1 MTIINNALLTTCIY
15 LAHLNPMTNA
25 HVEIIEEQK
34 KENKVVVMPVRFLS
48 GEKEINSKSFP
59 FNFEIRKKMIESVFG
74 DSVTV
79 SSNYTFLA
87 PFKKYFPPLISPKS
101 WSLRKQILQGIDD
114 DYFTYT
120 GDKAEGLMLKLYR
133 LNPKVGTRKLVS
145 ASSVKNE
152 MYDAAQGSKSLWE
165 KSVPTGVANIINE
178 NWKIIKKF
186 ASESD
191 MTIRIAGMKFPKE
204 GYNSK

>member
-1 MTIINNALLTTCIY
+1 MTIINNALLTICIY

-34 KENKVVVMPVRFLS
+34 KENKVVVMPVRFLN

-59 FNFEIRKKMIESVFG
+59 FSFETRKKMIESVFG

-79 SSNYTFLA
+79 SSNYTFFA

-101 WSLRKQILQGIDD
+101 WSLRKQILQEIED

-133 LNPKVGTRKLVS
+133 LNPKVGTRKSVS
-145 ASSVKNE
+145 ATSVKNE
-152 MYDAAQGSKSLWE
+152 MYAATQGDKSSWE
-165 KSVPTGVANIINE
+165 KFVPSSVAKIINE
-178 NWKIIKKF
+178 NWETVKKF
-186 ASESD
+186 ASEED
-191 MTIRIAGMKFPKE
+191 MTMRIAGMKFPKE

>member
-1 MTIINNALLTTCIY
+1 MTIINNALLTICIY

-34 KENKVVVMPVRFLS
+34 KENKVVVMPVRFLN

-59 FNFEIRKKMIESVFG
+59 FSFETRKKMIESVFS
-74 DSVTV
+74 DSVIV
-79 SSNYTFLA
+79 SSNYTFFA

-101 WSLRKQILQGIDD
+101 WSLRKQILQEIEG

-133 LNPKVGTRKLVS
+133 LNPKVGTRKSIS
-145 ASSVKNE
+145 ATSVKNE
-152 MYDAAQGSKSLWE
+152 MYTATQGDKSSWE
-165 KSVPTGVANIINE
+165 KFVPSSVAKIINE
-178 NWKIIKKF
+178 NWETVKKF
-186 ASESD
+186 ASKED
-191 MTIRIAGMKFPKE
+191 MTKRIAGMKFPKE

>member
-1 MTIINNALLTTCIY
+1 MTIINNALLTICIY

-34 KENKVVVMPVRFLS
+34 KENKVVVMPVRFLN

-59 FNFEIRKKMIESVFG
+59 FSFETRKKMIESVFG

-79 SSNYTFLA
+79 SSNYTFFA

-101 WSLRKQILQGIDD
+101 WSLRKQILQEIED

-120 GDKAEGLMLKLYR
+120 GDKTEGLMLKLYR
-133 LNPKVGTRKLVS
+133 LNPKVGTRKSIS
-145 ASSVKNE
+145 ATSVKNE
-152 MYDAAQGSKSLWE
+152 MYAATQGDKSSWE
-165 KSVPTGVANIINE
+165 KFVPSSVAKIINE
-178 NWKIIKKF
+178 NWETVKKF
-186 ASESD
+186 ASKED
-191 MTIRIAGMKFPKE
+191 MTKRISGMKFPKE